1 MLSKQGRKKM
11 LIWRN
16 FFQFFRECKTSN
28 EYFYFDVD
36 FDTKTKV
43 LRSIFWSHA
52 SQRAEYKDFGDAITF
67 DTTHKTNR
75 KTCR

>member
-16 FFQFFRECKTSN
+16 FFSFLENARSI

-36 FDTKTKV
+36 FDPKTKV

-52 SQRAEYKDFGDAITF
+52 SQRAEYKDFGDVITF

>member
-1 MLSKQGRKKM
+1 M
-11 LIWRN
+11 
-16 FFQFFRECKTSN
+16 TSN

-36 FDTKTKV
+36 FDPKTKV